1 MTLPIWQAAA
11 GQAGTAATFPAQR
24 EPDGL
29 IAPVAEKGKCLSIGR
44 INKPSLRL
52 AIP

>member
-11 GQAGTAATFPAQR
+11 GQAGTADTFPAQR

-29 IAPVAEKGKCLSIGR
+29 IAPVRKRENACQLDG
-44 INKPSLRL
+44 
-52 AIP
+52 